1 MVYHPNPNISWSEMR
16 KKFGEAKGIKNKFNS
31 FYEWVNSRR
40 HRGEWE
46 HTTEVA
52 ETKILLA
59 SISHNRISSLFAH
72 KPSHHFLLLSCAGFD
87 FLKKFYFYQYILHQ
101 CMLTIC
107 AALQESKF
115 WKFLLKDIS
124 ISSWTYVV
132 WILIRKCLFAG
143 IMALTVGSA
152 NAIANIIL
160 QFADLSVISL
170 MR

>member
-1 MVYHPNPNISWSEMR
+1 MQ
-16 KKFGEAKGIKNKFNS
+16 KKFGEAKGSKNKFNA
-31 FYEWVNSRR
+31 FCEWVNSRR
-40 HRGEWE
+40 HKGEWE

-52 ETKILLA
+52 ETKVLLV
-59 SISHNRISSLFAH
+59 SISRRNIFFIRSQVAA
-72 KPSHHFLLLSCAGFD
+72 PFLAPSCAGFD
-87 FLKKFYFYQYILHQ
+87 FLNKFVFHQYILHQ
-101 CMLTIC
+101 FMFTMC